1 MSAPGGYVS
10 EWGRKAADLYATDYA
25 RRYRQHDDQLGSV
38 DAYLAFCS
46 WLHDL
51 CGRFDTPID
60 ALDLGCGTGRYFCAL
75 TNVSRLVGLDA
86 SEAMLAEA
94 AHPHDAERITARSVE
109 LVAGDALTHDFAPA
123 SFDLIYSIGVLAE
136 HTPFDARIVEN
147 AARWLRRGGR
157 FAFTTVHPEST
168 SIPRTISRVIGSAVA
183 PISPWPIRRWLRT
196 RLTSNGQYADEML
209 IAERLNGLFL
219 IESLSRLESEA
230 HLHCL
235 CVARRTERQVVA
247 ERRN

>member
-1 MSAPGGYVS
+1 VSGPGGYVT
-10 EWGRKAADLYATDYA
+10 EWGQKAADLYATDYA
-25 RRYRQHDDQLGSV
+25 RRYREHDEQLADV
-38 DAYLAFCS
+38 DAYLAFCR

-51 CGRFDTPID
+51 CRRFDRPID

-75 TNVSRLVGLDA
+75 TNINRLVGLDA
-86 SEAMLAEA
+86 SGPMLAEA
-94 AHPHDAERITARSVE
+94 AHPHHADRITARSVQ
-109 LVAGDALTHDFAPA
+109 LVEGDALTHEFASA

-168 SIPRTISRVIGSAVA
+168 SIPRTLPRAIGAALA

-196 RLTSNGQYADEML
+196 KLTAHGQYADEML
-209 IAERLNGLFL
+209 IAERMAGLFV
-219 IESLSRLESEA
+219 IESLTRAQSES
-230 HLHCL
+230 HLHCW
-235 CVARRTERQVVA
+235 CVARKA
-247 ERRN
+247 A